1 MGRCRMRAMR
11 METISVPISSEMKS
25 ELQAAADARDV
36 TMAWIVRQAVGE
48 WLLKESRRRRRVR
61 GEAG

>member
-1 MGRCRMRAMR
+1 MR

>member
-1 MGRCRMRAMR
+1 MR
-11 METISVPISSEMKS
+11 MQAISVPISEEMRDG
-25 ELQAAADARDV
+25 LQAAAKARDV

-48 WLLKESRRRRRVR
+48 WLLKESRRRKVR